1 MINIDRHT
9 FIYYTSLAKDMSKE
23 LDSDNGVSFSVTID
37 AEKPN
42 EDDWERSEMRLS
54 PSKINM
60 YLKCPRSFYYRYIAK
75 LPETMTIHL
84 FRGTIVHNILEDL
97 FKKKFKYA
105 SYWRHGAAKE
115 WVTAEFTREWNNLVD
130 TKPWVFKDYPEAQFR
145 KETLDMLINYCDRI
159 ENKLYD
165 MLEWKVYRSKD
176 QAFKNLRPLETEMR
190 LHNKDLKIM
199 GIIDGVTKDFEGNI
213 SLIDYKTSKRYGPW
227 LPEDYYRQLIIY
239 ALLYYEHTG
248 IVPKFAGI
256 DWLRFDETYFVKITD
271 SELAEARKVIK
282 DMHTALIENDNK
294 EENFV
299 KIPSNL
305 CKWCS
310 FYKNPCDVD
319 LKVLKKKKVKK

>member
-1 MINIDRHT
+1 MT
-9 FIYYTSLAKDMSKE
+9 EK
-23 LDSDNGVSFSVTID
+23 LDSGNGMSFSVTID
-37 AEKPN
+37 GDVPD
-42 EDDWERSEMRLS
+42 DDWERSEMRLS

-105 SYWRHGAAKE
+105 SYWKRGAAE
-115 WVTAEFTREWNNLVD
+115 RWISAEFKREWDKLVD
-130 TKPWVFKDYPEAQFR
+130 TKPWLFKDYDEKQFR
-145 KETLDMLINYCDRI
+145 IETHDMLINYCKRV
-159 ENKLYD
+159 ENKLRE
-165 MLEWKVYRSKD
+165 MMEWGVYRSKD
-176 QAFKNLRPLETEMR
+176 LAFKNLRPLETEMR
-190 LHNKDLKIM
+190 LHNADLKIM

-248 IVPKFAGI
+248 VVPKFAGI

-271 SELAEARKVIK
+271 SELAEARQIIK
-282 DMHTALIENDNK
+282 DMHTALIDNK
-294 EENFV
+294 NEEENFE

>member
-1 MINIDRHT
+1 MINKDSHT
-9 FIYYTSLAKDMSKE
+9 FIYYISLAKSMKE
-23 LDSDNGVSFSVTID
+23 NQNLSNGVSFSVTID
-37 AEKPN
+37 GDEPEN
-42 EDDWERSEMRLS
+42 NDWERSEMRLS

-105 SYWRHGAAKE
+105 SYWKQGAARE
-115 WVTAEFTREWNNLVD
+115 WVSAEFKREWNKLVD
-130 TKPWVFKDYPEAQFR
+130 TKPWLFKDYDEKQFR
-145 KETLDMLINYCDRI
+145 TETHDMLINYCRKI
-159 ENKLYD
+159 ENKLRE
-165 MLEWKVYRSKD
+165 MMEWGVYKSKD
-176 QAFKNLRPLETEMR
+176 LAFRNLRPLETEMR

-248 IVPKFAGI
+248 VVPKFAGI
-256 DWLRFDETYFVKITD
+256 DWLRFDETYFVKITS

-294 EENFV
+294 EENFE

>member
-1 MINIDRHT
+1 MT
-9 FIYYTSLAKDMSKE
+9 ETQESG
-23 LDSDNGVSFSVTID
+23 NGVSFSITVD
-37 AEKPN
+37 GDEQN
-42 EDDWERSEMRLS
+42 EDDWERSDQRLS
-54 PSKINM
+54 PSRINM

-84 FRGTIVHNILEDL
+84 FRGSLVHNILEDL

-105 SYWRHGAAKE
+105 SYWKYGAAKE
-115 WVTAEFTREWNNLVD
+115 WIKGEFKREWDKLVD
-130 TKPWVFKDYPEAQFR
+130 TKPWIFKDYPEPQFR
-145 KETLDMLINYCDRI
+145 KETLDMLVNYCDRI
-159 ENKLYD
+159 ENKLND
-165 MLEWKVYRSKD
+165 MMEWKVYRSKD

-190 LHNKDLKIM
+190 LHNKDLQIM

-248 IVPKFAGI
+248 IVPKFAGV

-271 SELAEARKVIK
+271 NELKEARKIIK
-282 DMHTALIENDNK
+282 DMHAALIDNK
-294 EENFV
+294 NLEENFE

>member
-1 MINIDRHT
+1 MT
-9 FIYYTSLAKDMSKE
+9 EK
-23 LDSDNGVSFSVTID
+23 LDSGNGVSFSVTID
-37 AEKPN
+37 SDEPDN
-42 EDDWERSEMRLS
+42 DWERSEMRLS

-97 FKKKFKYA
+97 FKKKFKFA
-105 SYWRHGAAKE
+105 SYWKRGAAE
-115 WVTAEFTREWNNLVD
+115 QWVSSEFKREWDKLVD
-130 TKPWVFKDYPEAQFR
+130 TKPWLFKDYDEKQFR
-145 KETLDMLINYCDRI
+145 TETHDMLINYCKRV
-159 ENKLYD
+159 ENKLRE
-165 MLEWKVYRSKD
+165 MMEWGVYRSKD
-176 QAFKNLRPLETEMR
+176 LAFKNLRPLETEMR
-190 LHNKDLKIM
+190 LHNPDLKIM

-248 IVPKFAGI
+248 VVPKFAGV

-271 SELAEARKVIK
+271 SELAEARKIIK
-282 DMHTALIENDNK
+282 DMHTALINNENK
-294 EENFV
+294 EENFEKV
-299 KIPSNL
+299 ASNL

-310 FYKNPCDVD
+310 FYKHPCAID